1 MESTDS
7 TTQTVYVSKIEEARE
22 VVRQRWKVIRSL
34 LTGVKTRLT
43 LDSFVAGE
51 CKEKAI
57 L

>member
-1 MESTDS
+1 MESTNA
-7 TTQTVYVSKIEEARE
+7 TTQTVYVPEIEEARE